1 MLVLRRK
8 AGEAIVLNGVIKI
21 YVLAVEGERVKLGI
35 EAPPDIV
42 IVRQELLED
51 LSSENRVAG
60 SYRPSAR
67 LAPRPSTAQPGR
79 RDLQSLL
86 DEALAAP
93 ENSAALP
100 APSDDALPRT
110 AGRRHIV
117 ISRQQRGHEH
127 FSEHEQEKK
136 G

>member
-35 EAPPDIV
+35 EAPPDVV
-42 IVRQELLED
+42 IVRQELLDD
-51 LSSENRVAG
+51 LSNENRMASS
-60 SYRPSAR
+60 SYRPVAK
-67 LAPRPSTAQPGR
+67 LAPRPSILNNENR

-86 DEALAAP
+86 QQALDAK

-100 APSDDALPRT
+100 PASAVSAART
-110 AGRRHIV
+110 AGKRHI
-117 ISRQQRGHEH
+117 IIARQADAQSGA
-127 FSEHEQEKK
+127 
-136 G
+136 

>member
-35 EAPPDIV
+35 EAPPDVV
-42 IVRQELLED
+42 IVRQELLDD
-51 LSSENRVAG
+51 LSSENRMASN
-60 SYRPSAR
+60 SYRPVAK
-67 LAPRPSTAQPGR
+67 LAPRPSTLNNANR

-86 DEALAAP
+86 QQALDAK

-100 APSDDALPRT
+100 AATDIASART
-110 AGRRHIV
+110 AGRRPIV
-117 ISRQQRGHEH
+117 IARQHDTPTTG
-127 FSEHEQEKK
+127 

>member
-35 EAPPDIV
+35 EAPPDVV
-42 IVRQELLED
+42 IVRQELLDD
-51 LSSENRVAG
+51 LSSENRMAGGAFRPVAK
-60 SYRPSAR
+60 
-67 LAPRPSTAQPGR
+67 LAPRPSILNNENR

-86 DEALAAP
+86 QQAISAP

-100 APSDDALPRT
+100 TAQDVAAART
-110 AGRRHIV
+110 AGRRHI
-117 ISRQQRGHEH
+117 IIARPP
-127 FSEHEQEKK
+127 SETA
-136 G
+136 